1 MATYEDDHNLPA
13 SSTASKPTYR
23 RPRPDLSHFF
33 SSLSLSSTA
42 TGTATPNSFPTISDI
57 PSSAYTSL
65 ATAWRE
71 SLEGNEVL
79 ESLIEQLIQEGGE
92 GKGGK
97 GVTQEFLDGLERIPK
112 KELVEADIC
121 PICNTPFLMGSYSDF
136 SFCLGLLLILR
147 FIWGRIDQ
155 YPLVVRLPCHKSH
168 AFDLECISPWLK
180 LHTTCP
186 LDRIDVSKKKTPPPA
201 IDDGEEEWDDN
212 YG

>member
-13 SSTASKPTYR
+13 SSTSQKTAYR

-33 SSLSLSSTA
+33 SSLSINQSST
-42 TGTATPNSFPTISDI
+42 TLPSTPQQPI
-57 PSSAYTSL
+57 PQVPSEAFTNL
-65 ATAWRE
+65 ARAWQE
-71 SLEGNEVL
+71 SLEGHEII
-79 ESLIEQLIQEGGE
+79 ESLIEQLFEEGKE

-97 GVTQEFLDGLERIPK
+97 GVSQEFLDGLERIPK

-121 PICNTPFLMGSYSDF
+121 PICNTPFLLDE
-136 SFCLGLLLILR
+136 
-147 FIWGRIDQ
+147 

-168 AFDLECISPWLK
+168 VFDLECISPWLK

-186 LDRIDVSKKKTPPPA
+186 LDRIDIAKKKTPPPPPV
-201 IDDGEEEWDDN
+201 DEEEEEWDDN